1 MCSKIRNDAPTR
13 RGFSLIE
20 LMIVVA
26 IAGILAS
33 VAIPVF
39 NQYRLRSRTA
49 EVQVNLNAIMK
60 SQRAFKASSDN
71 FANVTTVE
79 GNTALLSNGVGWNGA
94 DCSSS
99 CSKSNSSACNQ
110 FSCIGFQAIGR
121 VYYQYYSPHQAA
133 TAAAESEFC
142 ASAQADLDLDGDRG
156 EYEFQSD
163 EGETGAGVLD
173 CALTACPAGIE
184 AWETMNCSLGAF

>member
-1 MCSKIRNDAPTR
+1 MCSELR
-13 RGFSLIE
+13 RRDPRRHGFSLIE

-26 IAGILAS
+26 ITGILAS

-71 FANVTTVE
+71 FANVTTLE
-79 GNTALLSNGVGWNGA
+79 GNTALAEGGVVWNGA
-94 DCSSS
+94 DCSTS
-99 CSKSNSSACNQ
+99 CSKANAGACNQ
-110 FSCIGFQAIGR
+110 FSCIGFQAVGR
-121 VYYQYYSPHQAA
+121 VYYQYYTPHQVA

-142 ASAQADLDLDGDRG
+142 ASAQADLDHDGNHG
-156 EYEFQSD
+156 EFEFQSD

-184 AWETMNCSLGAF
+184 AWETMNCNLSGF